1 MGVRDHPVFFPSP
14 VYQEVPVF
22 AQHPTQQ
29 FPPLIVCCLFQHL
42 NSLIHFPGRIT
53 PVLLRPL
60 RMGML
65 SNLHIPRTCRIR
77 RLPS

>member
-22 AQHPTQQ
+22 AQHPTQH
-29 FPPLIVCCLFQHL
+29 FPPLIVSNVSPYL
-42 NSLIHFPGRIT
+42 NSLIQFPGRIT

-60 RMGML
+60 RMEML
-65 SNLHIPRTCRIR
+65 SNPHNSRTCRIR